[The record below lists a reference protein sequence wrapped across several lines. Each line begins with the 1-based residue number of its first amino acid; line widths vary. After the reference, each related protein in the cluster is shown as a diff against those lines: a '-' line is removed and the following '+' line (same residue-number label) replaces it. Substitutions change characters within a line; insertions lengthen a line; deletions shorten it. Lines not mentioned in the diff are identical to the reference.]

1 MFLTTIKHFYI
12 FDTFIEL
19 IRIISKTP
27 FLVSKNLL
35 DYLPFVSLFLFFL
48 LVCSVFIISEEQK
61 KILESNQRI
70 QELEK
75 NFEVCQK
82 SLEDKSNALML
93 TSDVGIYFICWKLT
107 LNEVNQTW
115 LDLLINNVR

>member
-1 MFLTTIKHFYI
+1 MFLATFKYFYI
-12 FDTFIEL
+12 FDIVIEL

-27 FLVSKNLL
+27 FLVSENLS

-48 LVCSVFIISEEQK
+48 LVCSVFLISEEQR
-61 KILESNQRI
+61 KIGESNQRI

-93 TSDVGIYFICWKLT
+93 TSEVGNLFFY
-107 LNEVNQTW
+107 
-115 LDLLINNVR
+115 LLKTEA